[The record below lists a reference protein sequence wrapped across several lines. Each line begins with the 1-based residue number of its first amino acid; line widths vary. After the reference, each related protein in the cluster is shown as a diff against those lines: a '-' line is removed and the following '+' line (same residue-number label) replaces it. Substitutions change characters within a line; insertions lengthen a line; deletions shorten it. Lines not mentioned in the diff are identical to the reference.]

1 MPFPKM
7 ALIISTILHDLI
19 KNTIVQPHQKMA
31 SNLPPFESGM
41 ALSCV
46 SELMGCVEGGHR
58 VTFEVGSE
66 KVVQLLP
73 SSSGMLALGALRS
86 HVKSLP
92 TMMERPPE
100 ALQMMEELSS
110 QATAA
115 PRANLIIRSP
125 ESELSWLSSLGQ
137 PPHGYG
143 LRQHLTANAET
154 PSLCKIRSESSPS
167 DLGSNSLKSGTK

>member
-110 QATAA
+110 QVTAA
-115 PRANLIIRSP
+115 PRASP

-154 PSLCKIRSESSPS
+154 PSLCMRDPK
-167 DLGSNSLKSGTK
+167 